1 MARKGDRAALE
12 PLAQRLYAEGHSLSA
27 VSEQL
32 GVSVTSLSRWK
43 ESTKKSGADMDEW
56 DRARSQKRGNVQR
69 LRDLFEE
76 QLQYLEELPPGERT
90 APALD
95 ALAKLGSILE
105 RWDKIRTVAEPK
117 AETPE
122 EPGNQ
127 APTAEDIARWREQV
141 GL

>member
-1 MARKGDRAALE
+1 MAKKGDRAVLE
-12 PLAQRLYAEGHSLSA
+12 PAAMRLYAEGHNLSA
-27 VSEQL
+27 IAERL

-43 ESTKKSGADMDEW
+43 EASRKAGADADEW

-76 QLQYLEELPPGERT
+76 QLRYLEDLPPGERT

-122 EPGNQ
+122 EPENR
-127 APTAEDIARWREQV
+127 APDAADIARWKEMM